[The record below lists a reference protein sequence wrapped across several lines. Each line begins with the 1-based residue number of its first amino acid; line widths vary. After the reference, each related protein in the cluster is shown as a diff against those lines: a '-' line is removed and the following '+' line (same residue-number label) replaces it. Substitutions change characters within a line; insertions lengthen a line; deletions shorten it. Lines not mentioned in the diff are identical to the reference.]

1 MSSLPI
7 NKIVERVTEK
17 IYELEPS
24 LLEKFGERGKERCHE
39 DNHYHMKYLE
49 TTYKLDNLQ
58 IFTDYALWLNN
69 LLTSRGMKTQHII
82 DNFNF
87 IQEALF
93 ELDNYGDK
101 QVQAYVAYL
110 EEANHILK
118 QQQL

>member
-1 MSSLPI
+1 MSSLPV

-24 LLEKFGERGKERCHE
+24 LLEKFGERGKERCYE
-39 DNHYHMKYLE
+39 DNRYHMKYLE

-82 DNFNF
+82 DNFKF

-101 QVQAYVAYL
+101 QVQAYVTYL